1 MRENIIQA
9 KGWVAVVTGFIACPC
24 HLPFT
29 LPLALTLTAG
39 TALGAW
45 IASNTFLIGAVL
57 TVYFLGALGIGWYW
71 LTKEDQPVQKNVTQ
85 GKKNVVVLTS
95 SACSSCEDTV
105 SLWNRL
111 KEQHNFK
118 LKIVDVNSRAGRQFA
133 GAHNIFSTPV
143 TLINQQVV
151 FRGLPDA
158 KLAAQS
164 ITNKRR

>member
-9 KGWVAVVTGFIACPC
+9 KGWVAVLTGFIACPC

-45 IASNTFLIGAVL
+45 IASNTFLIGVVL
-57 TVYFLGALGIGWYW
+57 TVYFLGALGVGWYW
-71 LTKEDQPVQKNVTQ
+71 LTKEDSHALEVTQ
-85 GKKNVVVLTS
+85 GEKKVVVLTS

-118 LKIVDVNSRAGRQFA
+118 LKIVDVNSRAGRQLA
-133 GAHNIFSTPV
+133 GEHNIFSTPV

-164 ITNKRR
+164 ITK